1 MTLHALLLAGRIL
14 PARSRAST
22 REYVVA
28 DADVP
33 ASDAVVVVAA
43 VEVSRG
49 WEALFSPMI
58 SIEMFWGPD
67 RNDGSVS

>member
-1 MTLHALLLAGRIL
+1 MHALLLAGRIL

-22 REYVVA
+22 SEYVVA
-28 DADVP
+28 DVS
-33 ASDAVVVVAA
+33 ASDVVVAA

-58 SIEMFWGPD
+58 SIVMFWGPD
-67 RNDGSVS
+67 RKDGRVS